1 MKENATNQS
10 ALETRIVS
18 QRSQSTDLNQWI
30 FEQLNLSNNEKVL
43 ELCCGTGAQTNYF
56 SRHLIHGTL
65 TSVDV
70 NPESIA
76 TARSSITVPNS
87 TFIVSEI
94 DTPEKYLTGEYDLVF
109 SAYGFYYSNNPERL
123 HNTLAKNLET
133 NGRFVIVGPI
143 LGNNKQLYEIVKSIG
158 LDIPESVLDS
168 SENFMVRFLQIF
180 LERYSDVRLIRF
192 INHID
197 YQNHSQLM
205 NYWKNTTFYK
215 PGFDKD
221 FLDAS
226 KRYFESEIRIDKSIA
241 YLEGRV

>member
-1 MKENATNQS
+1 MKENATKQS
-10 ALETRIVS
+10 ALQTRIVS
-18 QRSQSTDLNQWI
+18 QRSQSTNLNQWI

-43 ELCCGTGAQTNYF
+43 ELCCGTGAQTRYF
-56 SRHLIHGTL
+56 SRHLTHGTL

-76 TARSSITVPNS
+76 TARSSITIPNS

-94 DTPEKYLTGEYDLVF
+94 DSPEKYLTGKYDLVF
-109 SAYGFYYSNNPERL
+109 SAYGFYYSSNPERL
-123 HNTLAKNLET
+123 HSTLAKNLDT

-168 SENFMVRFLQIF
+168 SETFMVRFLEIF
-180 LERYSDVRLIRF
+180 LEYYSDVRLIRF
-192 INHID
+192 INHIN
-197 YQNHSQLM
+197 YQDHSQLM
-205 NYWKNTTFYK
+205 TYWKNTTFYR
-215 PGFDKD
+215 PGFDKV

-226 KRYFESEIRIDKSIA
+226 KHYFGSEIRIKKSIA
-241 YLEGRV
+241 YLEGKL